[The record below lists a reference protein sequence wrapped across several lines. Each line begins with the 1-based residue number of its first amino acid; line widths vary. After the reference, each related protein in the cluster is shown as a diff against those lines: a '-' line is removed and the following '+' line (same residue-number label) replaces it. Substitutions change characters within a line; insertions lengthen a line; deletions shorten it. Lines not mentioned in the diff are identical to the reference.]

1 MSRVER
7 IQGEVKNLSNDEL
20 RAFRG
25 DELPAEIRILA
36 DRAFEQLKAD
46 PHHPS
51 LHFKRVITF
60 WSARVGLHGNPC
72 GIRPLGAMTSYRR

>member
-36 DRAFEQLKAD
+36 DRAFEQLK
-46 PHHPS
+46 
-51 LHFKRVITF
+51 
-60 WSARVGLHGNPC
+60 G
-72 GIRPLGAMTSYRR
+72 